1 MPVQNVKMSQGK
13 LGFVE
18 VERAVDAAEDGAHQ
32 VARKGIATRLW
43 RKSRSIQ
50 NFELDFANLLES
62 KDELIK

>member
-32 VARKGIATRLW
+32 VAREGIATRIGH
-43 RKSRSIQ
+43 KSRSIQ
-50 NFELDFANLLES
+50 SFEWDFANLLQT
-62 KDELIK
+62 